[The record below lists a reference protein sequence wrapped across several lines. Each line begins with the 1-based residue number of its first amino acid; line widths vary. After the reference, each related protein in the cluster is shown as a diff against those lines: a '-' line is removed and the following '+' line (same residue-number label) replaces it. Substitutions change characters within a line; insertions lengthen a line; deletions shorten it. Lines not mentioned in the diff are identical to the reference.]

1 MLMKALVNNVT
12 EAEDDEA
19 DTRQIMTHIEGGWV
33 LELLDAVMQLKNI
46 QNKYFYFESFP
57 SILRSNSVFA
67 EVCVLIPLL
76 YLSLIDLST

>member
-19 DTRQIMTHIEGGWV
+19 DTRQIMTHIEGEWV
-33 LELLDAVMQLKNI
+33 LELQDAVMQLKNI

-57 SILRSNSVFA
+57 SSWGAI
-67 EVCVLIPLL
+67 
-76 YLSLIDLST
+76 